1 MSPATTCDLEKG
13 ALMVLMWQLMPFPP
27 TQMALIGHGT
37 AQGQLLGVTLQEKGR
52 VERRT
57 EHLWHFFVFLCFC
70 TQKYLSAVYLFF
82 IFPSIP
88 AHYIIVNLPKV
99 QTTTH
104 SQSRANTA
112 SLQWSSAC
120 LLDGTGEGYVEKKGE
135 GEIDDNMER
144 GLGEGRE
151 VVLRGE
157 EGEMI

>member
-13 ALMVLMWQLMPFPP
+13 ALTVLMWQLMPFPP

-37 AQGQLLGVTLQEKGR
+37 AQGQLLGVTLQDKGR
-52 VERRT
+52 GERRG
-57 EHLWHFFVFLCFC
+57 EHLWHLFFLCFC
-70 TQKYLSAVYLFF
+70 CLFF

-99 QTTTH
+99 QTTTC